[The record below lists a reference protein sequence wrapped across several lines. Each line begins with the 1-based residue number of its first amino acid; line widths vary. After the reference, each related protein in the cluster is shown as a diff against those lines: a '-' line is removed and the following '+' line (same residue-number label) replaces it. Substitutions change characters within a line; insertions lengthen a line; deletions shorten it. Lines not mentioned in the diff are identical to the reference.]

1 MKPILFFLLC
11 IVLQGSTTAQQV
23 QKKELLYKGIQNKEN
38 NWELVFEDKK
48 KKPWYFNLQHS
59 NTAPYIFYTTDVDGS
74 LKENE
79 KIKGSWFWISY
90 TAYVPGKNSEKVIL
104 KVAPISVSK

>member
-1 MKPILFFLLC
+1 MKPILLFLLC
-11 IVLQGSTTAQQV
+11 IVLLGNIAAQQL
-23 QKKELLYKGIQNKEN
+23 QKKELLYKGLQNKAN
-38 NWELVFEDKK
+38 HWELVFEDKK
-48 KKPWYFNLQHS
+48 KKPWYFNVQHS

-90 TAYVPGKNSEKVIL
+90 TVLEVG
-104 KVAPISVSK
+104 KVAEKMIVRAEAVKNK